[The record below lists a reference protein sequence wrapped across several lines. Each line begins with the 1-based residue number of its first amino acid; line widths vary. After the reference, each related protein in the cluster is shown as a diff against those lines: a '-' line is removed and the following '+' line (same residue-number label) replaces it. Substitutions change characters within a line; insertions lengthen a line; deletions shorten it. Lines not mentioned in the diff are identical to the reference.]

1 MHFLLAD
8 RIRISYKRLT
18 HPLLPPFVRRALK
31 SPPDFFFPK
40 VAHMLPITT
49 SLIIIAA
56 VFMTSILSG
65 ILGMAGGMVLMG
77 VLVWLLPVAPAM
89 MLHATAQF
97 FANGSRA
104 LFHREHIYF
113 KSTWW
118 FLAALLFVFALFAF
132 ASYMPSKLAV
142 FTLLGV
148 APFLS
153 FALPKKMK
161 LDFTKPAHAFIC
173 GLTVMGFH
181 LTGGV
186 SGPLLDIFF
195 QNTSLTRHQTVATKA
210 FTQTLSHGL
219 RVVYFG
225 LISSTL
231 HDGLQGVPLWLFA
244 AVIPVAIGAT
254 SLSKKIL
261 DRLTDKQFF
270 KATQVALLIVG
281 CVYLA
286 KACSL
291 WLTEG

>member
-1 MHFLLAD
+1 
-8 RIRISYKRLT
+8 
-18 HPLLPPFVRRALK
+18 
-31 SPPDFFFPK
+31 
-40 VAHMLPITT
+40 MLPITT
-49 SLIIIAA
+49 SLVIIAA
-56 VFMTSILSG
+56 VFVTSILSG

-113 KSTWW
+113 KSCWW
-118 FLAALLFVFALFAF
+118 YGAGLLTIFAIFAV

-153 FALPKKMK
+153 FILPKKMK
-161 LDFTKPAHAFIC
+161 LDFTKPFHAFFC
-173 GLTVMGFH
+173 GMTVMRFQ

-195 QNTSLTRHQTVATKA
+195 QNTSLTRHQTIATKA
-210 FTQTLSHGL
+210 FTQTLSHAA
-219 RVVYFG
+219 RFVYFG
-225 LISSTL
+225 LVTSTL
-231 HDGLQGVPLWLFA
+231 YEAIDGVPLWLFA
-244 AVIPVAIGAT
+244 AVIPVAVGAT

-270 KATQVALLIVG
+270 KATQIALLIVG

-291 WLTEG
+291 WLATAG